1 MILWRR
7 AAAVMVLGV
16 LGAAALLWYGSRGGS
31 PAAPESA
38 STLTAPSPSPA
49 SPTAR
54 TTPLPATGQPT
65 VPPVRVEQGRI
76 SGADP
81 AARVQW
87 ELRAASL
94 VVEAGRQEVRLERVE
109 GKFFEQGRLVI
120 TFTAP
125 RGIFQMTARDV
136 ILSGGVRA
144 RATSGRLVEAERMQ
158 WSAARRLLI
167 ATGHV
172 RLVQDRVTMRAD
184 RLESDIGLRKTRLM
198 GNITVTVRE

>member
-1 MILWRR
+1 MVL
-7 AAAVMVLGV
+7 AVLVVLGV
-16 LGAAALLWYGSRGGS
+16 AAA
-31 PAAPESA
+31 
-38 STLTAPSPSPA
+38 APSPSAAP
-49 SPTAR
+49 PTAR
-54 TTPLPATGQPT
+54 SAPPSAGGPPA
-65 VPPVRVEQGRI
+65 VPPVRIDQGRI
-76 SGADP
+76 SGAEP

-87 ELRAASL
+87 ELRAAAL
-94 VVEAGRQEVRLERVE
+94 VVDAGRQQVRLERVE
-109 GKFFEQGRLVI
+109 GKFYERGTLLI

-125 RGIFQMTARDV
+125 RGVFQMTARD
-136 ILSGGVRA
+136 ILLSGGVRA

>member
-1 MILWRR
+1 MNLWRR
-7 AAAVMVLGV
+7 AAAVMILVVLGV
-16 LGAAALLWYGSRGGS
+16 
-31 PAAPESA
+31 AAP
-38 STLTAPSPSPA
+38 APSLPA
-49 SPTAR
+49 VPPTAR
-54 TTPLPATGQPT
+54 SAPPSAGAPPT
-65 VPPVRVEQGRI
+65 VPPVRIDQGRI

-87 ELRAASL
+87 ELRATTL
-94 VVEAGRQEVRLERVE
+94 VVDAGRQQVQLERVE
-109 GKFFEQGRLVI
+109 GKFYERGTLLI
-120 TFTAP
+120 TFAAP
-125 RGIFQMTARDV
+125 RGVFHMTARDI

-184 RLESDIGLRKTRLM
+184 RLESDIGLRKIRLM

>member
-1 MILWRR
+1 MNLWRR
-7 AAAVMVLGV
+7 AAAVMILVVLGV
-16 LGAAALLWYGSRGGS
+16 AAAVPSL
-31 PAAPESA
+31 PAAPPTTGSA
-38 STLTAPSPSPA
+38 PPSVGGP
-49 SPTAR
+49 
-54 TTPLPATGQPT
+54 PT
-65 VPPVRVEQGRI
+65 VPPVRIDQGRI

-87 ELRAASL
+87 ELRAVSL
-94 VVEAGRQEVRLERVE
+94 VVDAGRQQVRLERVE
-109 GKFFEQGRLVI
+109 GKFYERGALLI

-125 RGIFQMTARDV
+125 RGVFHMTARDI

-184 RLESDIGLRKTRLM
+184 RLEGDIGLRKTRLM

>member
-1 MILWRR
+1 
-7 AAAVMVLGV
+7 MVLVV
-16 LGAAALLWYGSRGGS
+16 LGGAALLWYESRGGS
-31 PAAPESA
+31 PAPPESA

-54 TTPLPATGQPT
+54 TTPPPATGQPT
-65 VPPVRVEQGRI
+65 VPPVRIDQGRI
-76 SGADP
+76 SGAEP

-87 ELRAASL
+87 ELRAEAL
-94 VVEAGRQEVRLERVE
+94 VVDAGRQQVHLERVE
-109 GKFFEQGRLVI
+109 GKFYERGTLLI

-125 RGIFQMTARDV
+125 RGVFRMVARD
-136 ILSGGVRA
+136 ILLSGGVRA

-158 WSAARRLLI
+158 WLAARRLLI

>member
-1 MILWRR
+1 MALWRR
-7 AAAVMVLGV
+7 AAAVMVLVV
-16 LGAAALLWYGSRGGS
+16 LGAAAAAPSL
-31 PAAPESA
+31 PAAP
-38 STLTAPSPSPA
+38 
-49 SPTAR
+49 PTAG
-54 TTPLPATGQPT
+54 PPPSAGGPPT
-65 VPPVRVEQGRI
+65 VPPVRIDQGRI
-76 SGADP
+76 SGAEP

-87 ELRAASL
+87 ELRAEAL
-94 VVEAGRQEVRLERVE
+94 VVDAGRQQVRLERVE
-109 GKFFEQGRLVI
+109 GKFYERGTLVI
-120 TFTAP
+120 TFAAP
-125 RGIFQMTARDV
+125 QGVFQMTARDV

-198 GNITVTVRE
+198 GNITVTVQE